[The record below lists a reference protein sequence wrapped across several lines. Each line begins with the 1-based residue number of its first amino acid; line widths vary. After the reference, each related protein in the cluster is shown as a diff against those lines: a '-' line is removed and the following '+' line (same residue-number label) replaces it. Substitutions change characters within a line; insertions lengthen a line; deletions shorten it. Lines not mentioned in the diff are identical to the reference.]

1 MGLVNVPVG
10 TSSLRLTV
18 KAANGDSLWREFVLL
33 RPAPMKNAPHDTLII
48 EQALM
53 EPSED
58 VWLTTD
64 DVLEV
69 KFKGSPGWEARFD
82 IPDVESG
89 IPMHELPPS
98 ESGGFTGVYAGRY
111 TVKPTDEV
119 RDVPIIFHLKK
130 SFWSSEKLSS
140 TAKVS
145 FLTKELP
152 RVAELTG
159 KPAAADKRPYL
170 NFGLGTDRLGGSKLG
185 FLEPGIRVIVTGKI
199 GTQYRVKLSESMT
212 AWLPEESAKLLP
224 PETPLPHSLAGA
236 VTAIGSGSYDV
247 ISLSLNDQLAYSSQ
261 QLVNP
266 NVLAVDVYGTT
277 SNTNWIAQQ
286 LSAKGIENI
295 TWQQVAAD
303 QYRLLIALRHPHW
316 GHSIEYSGNTLKIKI
331 RRPPIIA
338 SQDSVLSGLTIA
350 LDAGHGGDNHGSIG
364 ATGVYEKD
372 VTINIVRHVESVLKA
387 KGAAVVLTR
396 TETDAPPTADR
407 IDGILDS
414 GAQLLVSVHCNSAGE
429 ASDPLML
436 RGVSTY
442 YRFVGYQSLADDV
455 YNTMLAIGLKQF
467 GVIGGFNFLL
477 NSLTQLPNVLV
488 ETAFLSNPEDEMLL
502 LDDAFRQKIAE
513 QIAAG
518 LENYVREQ
526 TKTKSN

>member
-1 MGLVNVPVG
+1 
-10 TSSLRLTV
+10 
-18 KAANGDSLWREFVLL
+18 
-33 RPAPMKNAPHDTLII
+33 MKNASHDTLVI

-53 EPSED
+53 EPSD
-58 VWLTTD
+58 DLWLTTG

-69 KFKGSPGWEARFD
+69 KFKGSPGWEAYFD
-82 IPDVESG
+82 IPDLESG

-98 ESGGFTGVYAGRY
+98 EAGGFAGVYAGRY
-111 TVKPTDEV
+111 TAKPTDEV
-119 RDVPIIFHLKK
+119 RDVSIIFHLKK
-130 SFWSSEKLSS
+130 SFWSREKISS
-140 TAKVS
+140 AAKVS
-145 FLTKELP
+145 FLPQELP

-159 KPAAADKRPYL
+159 NRPYL

-185 FLEPGIRVIVTGKI
+185 FLEAGIRVIVTGKV

-247 ISLSLNDQLAYSSQ
+247 VSLALDDQLPYSSQ
-261 QLVNP
+261 QFVNP
-266 NVLAVDVYGTT
+266 NVIAVDVFGTT

-295 TWQQVAAD
+295 TWQQIAAD

-316 GHSIEYSGNTLKIKI
+316 GHSIEYFGNTLKIKI
-331 RRPPIIA
+331 HRPPILA
-338 SQDSVLSGLTIA
+338 SQDSALSGLTIA
-350 LDAGHGGDNHGSIG
+350 VDAGHGGDNHGSIG

-372 VTINIVRHVESVLKA
+372 VTINIVRHLESILKA
-387 KGAAVVLTR
+387 KGATVVLTR
-396 TETDAPPTADR
+396 TETDALPTASR
-407 IDGILDS
+407 IDGIIDS

-442 YRFVGYQSLADDV
+442 YHFVGYQSLADDV
-455 YNTMLAIGLKQF
+455 YDKMLSIGLKQF
-467 GVIGGFNFLL
+467 GVVGGFNFVLS
-477 NSLTQLPNVLV
+477 SLTQLPNVLV

-502 LDDAFRQKIAE
+502 LDDTFRQKIAE

-518 LENYVREQ
+518 LEEYVREQ